1 MCSFIDLNLSDLS
14 SFSPPLGHSFLFH
27 SKNKRK
33 TKQFLDVRNPNFW
46 FSDLKFQLIKKI
58 LLRETQ
64 MIENGR
70 NCQSA
75 GLAFISAFVF
85 ARFGMGGF
93 FRFLIRSVNRLAT
106 LYWKIFKKFYF
117 SITGPTLPVL
127 ASNLNVSLAK
137 ANWIYAVR

>member
-1 MCSFIDLNLSDLS
+1 
-14 SFSPPLGHSFLFH
+14 
-27 SKNKRK
+27 
-33 TKQFLDVRNPNFW
+33 
-46 FSDLKFQLIKKI
+46 
-58 LLRETQ
+58 
-64 MIENGR
+64 MIENGK

-75 GLAFISAFVF
+75 GFAFISAFVF

-93 FRFLIRSVNRLAT
+93 FRFLIRSVNKLAT
-106 LYWKIFKKFYF
+106 LYRKIFKEFYF